1 MASKVITIEINND
14 YIKVC
19 EVMYAAQDVNVYS
32 AVTVATPDGCVE
44 DGQIRNI
51 EALTETLKKVI
62 EENGIK
68 SKNVIFT
75 LQSTRVASKEV
86 ITPVMKPARIMEF
99 ITTNAT
105 EYFPV
110 NIEEYV
116 FSYSLL
122 DTFVDDKV
130 KKNRIMVVAAPIG
143 MVEGYYSL
151 AENLNLNVVAVDYA
165 GNSIIE
171 LIKLQ
176 VDKAPS
182 IAIQMGEDN
191 TIVSIIVD
199 GTLSLMRTVPYGKST
214 VASALVDNR
223 NISYDEAVELVETTQ
238 VIKSKFSEND
248 EVTDSLRY
256 LANNISRI
264 MDYYT
269 TKNPNNPIEKAYI
282 IPEGKAVVGIE
293 ELFADELMIPVS
305 KIEEF
310 KNVVAT
316 EELKVP
322 LFDLTG
328 YVANIGAV
336 INPVNF
342 IPPSALAKNKNA
354 STDKGFRVMLIAAV
368 GISIIIILI
377 PFLKMISLKSDLKD
391 INNKISNIEH
401 IQDIVDEYYNAKDR
415 YLDAATFKVLASNN
429 DDYLLDF
436 IEFLEHDMPSDI
448 SISSLSV
455 ADGNVTMSCA
465 GNSKESLAAFIV
477 TLKECESITDVYIS
491 SFSESMDSD
500 GVVTVSYTLTCS
512 FGSFDSETEAESEA
526 STENTTEEAE

>member
-130 KKNRIMVVAAPIG
+130 KKNRIIVVSAPIG

-199 GTLSLMRTVPYGKST
+199 GTLSLMRTGTYLK
-214 VASALVDNR
+214 
-223 NISYDEAVELVETTQ
+223 YAVW
-238 VIKSKFSEND
+238 
-248 EVTDSLRY
+248 
-256 LANNISRI
+256 
-264 MDYYT
+264 
-269 TKNPNNPIEKAYI
+269 
-282 IPEGKAVVGIE
+282 
-293 ELFADELMIPVS
+293 
-305 KIEEF
+305 
-310 KNVVAT
+310 
-316 EELKVP
+316 
-322 LFDLTG
+322 
-328 YVANIGAV
+328 
-336 INPVNF
+336 
-342 IPPSALAKNKNA
+342 
-354 STDKGFRVMLIAAV
+354 
-368 GISIIIILI
+368 
-377 PFLKMISLKSDLKD
+377 
-391 INNKISNIEH
+391 
-401 IQDIVDEYYNAKDR
+401 
-415 YLDAATFKVLASNN
+415 
-429 DDYLLDF
+429 
-436 IEFLEHDMPSDI
+436 
-448 SISSLSV
+448 
-455 ADGNVTMSCA
+455 
-465 GNSKESLAAFIV
+465 
-477 TLKECESITDVYIS
+477 
-491 SFSESMDSD
+491 
-500 GVVTVSYTLTCS
+500 
-512 FGSFDSETEAESEA
+512 
-526 STENTTEEAE
+526 